1 MKFSFGGSTGKYW
14 NQFADHFRF
23 GGEGGKFLTTL
34 TKGFQGLKEDKMFNK
49 WGNEAVNLKLL
60 GQKEGVENLS
70 EKLMKGSGSWSGAE
84 EWYMDKSRK
93 LSPLW
98 EGGLTGVGGSTKQFL
113 DWGEDV
119 ALKTSHHLFG
129 TDVEGYG
136 SRYSGG
142 GGSASNNVAVSEA
155 EDPSLINQGNWTR
168 PGEIESFLRREE
180 LVNRGVLAHDLTKTQ
195 RGRQKVET
203 LA

>member
-1 MKFSFGGSTGKYW
+1 MKFSFGGSTGHYW
-14 NQFADHFRF
+14 NKFADSFRF

-34 TKGFQGLKEDKMFNK
+34 TKGFQGFKDNKTLNK

-70 EKLMKGSGSWSGAE
+70 EKLMKGSGSWSGGE

-129 TDVEGYG
+129 TDVGWADDSPG
-136 SRYSGG
+136 GGG
-142 GGSASNNVAVSEA
+142 GGSGPVADSDS
-155 EDPSLINQGNWTR
+155 EDPSLINQGNWER
-168 PGEIESFLRREE
+168 PDLIASQLRREE
-180 LVNRGVLAHDLTKTQ
+180 MMRKGTLYHDLAKTQ
-195 RGRQKVET
+195 SGRQNVQD